1 MPGLYETLFLVS
13 GKTCEAGSS
22 VDGAGKREF
31 KCVSGR
37 AGMLGVLL
45 LLKYSGSIRQRDDR
59 EGAEEDSCF
68 VSRRNQDPGCQKTP
82 AVLRVPS
89 RGSREAAL
97 LQLRKGG
104 ARNLLHLATSSLYLL
119 NIWTSI

>member
-1 MPGLYETLFLVS
+1 MFLVS

-31 KCVSGR
+31 KCMSGR

-45 LLKYSGSIRQRDDR
+45 LLKYSGSVRQRDDR

-68 VSRRNQDPGCQKTP
+68 VSRRKQDPGCQKNPCSSQSSQQGQQGGRSPP
-82 AVLRVPS
+82 AQEGWSKEPPPPRYRL
-89 RGSREAAL
+89 AL
-97 LQLRKGG
+97 PAQ
-104 ARNLLHLATSSLYLL
+104 HLDINMSHL
-119 NIWTSI
+119 